1 MRIKTT
7 IAAVLGFVLMTGGAA
22 EAQRHGRAPA
32 GDLVQVATSAGS
44 FKTLLAAAQAAG
56 LVETLKGSG
65 PLTVFAPTD
74 AAFAKLPAGTV
85 ERLLQNPEQLRAI
98 LAYHVVPGKVLAAD
112 VVRMQ
117 AASTVQGAPIRVS
130 TSGRTVKINDSTV
143 LTPNVMASNG
153 VIHVIDTVLMPPA
166 M

>member
-7 IAAVLGFVLMTGGAA
+7 IAAALGFVLMAGGAV
-22 EAQRHGRAPA
+22 EAQHHGRAPG
-32 GDLVQVATSAGS
+32 GDIVQVATGAGS

-56 LVETLKGSG
+56 LVETLKGDG

-74 AAFAKLPAGTV
+74 EAFAKLPAGTV

-98 LAYHVVPGKVLAAD
+98 LAYHVVPGKVTAAN
-112 VVRMQ
+112 VVRMG
-117 AASTVQGAPIRVS
+117 AANTVQGAPIRVS
-130 TSGRTVKINDSTV
+130 TEGRKVKINDSTV

-153 VIHVIDTVLMPPA
+153 IIHVIDTVLMPPA

>member
-7 IAAVLGFVLMTGGAA
+7 IAAALGFVLMTGGMAG
-22 EAQRHGRAPA
+22 AQHHGRAPA
-32 GDLVQVATSAGS
+32 GDLVQVATGAGS

-117 AASTVQGAPIRVS
+117 AANTVQGSPIRVS
-130 TSGRTVKINDSTV
+130 TEGRTVKINDSTV